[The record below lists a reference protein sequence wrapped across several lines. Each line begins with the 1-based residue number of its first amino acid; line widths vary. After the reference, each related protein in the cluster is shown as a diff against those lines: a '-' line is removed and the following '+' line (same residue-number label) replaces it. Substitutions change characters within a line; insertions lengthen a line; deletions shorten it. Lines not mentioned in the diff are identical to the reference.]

1 MDTGSW
7 STGLAADYNR
17 QPPAYRPAF
26 APAAANEAQ
35 AHLLGQVEDWAL
47 RSVLDHVQFGVAVVG
62 ARLALLF
69 ANKAA
74 RRECTRTGLLCVD
87 GERLGFP
94 APGASLELEQAL
106 AAARRG
112 RWSLVQLGDGE
123 RRLMLA
129 VLPLAGGAR
138 GGDEPVLLM
147 FGTGSASAALAT
159 EFYARACALT
169 PAESRVLQ
177 GLREGLSP
185 RQLAERHAVA
195 LSTVRTQIGSLR
207 SKTGARSILDLL
219 RTVASLPPIMPA
231 VLHA

>member
-1 MDTGSW
+1 MDTGLW
-7 STGLAADYNR
+7 SAGGYTERRAPRAWRAGA
-17 QPPAYRPAF
+17 
-26 APAAANEAQ
+26 APAAANEAH
-35 AHLLGQVEDWAL
+35 AHLVGQVETWAL

-62 ARLALLF
+62 ARQALLF

-74 RRECTRTGLLCVD
+74 RREGARTGLLCLD
-87 GERLGFP
+87 GDRLGFP
-94 APGASLELEQAL
+94 APSSSLELEQAL

-123 RRLMLA
+123 RRLTLA
-129 VLPLAGGAR
+129 VLPLAGGAY

-147 FGTGSASAALAT
+147 FGAGSGSAALAT

-177 GLREGLSP
+177 GLREGLTP
-185 RQLAERHAVA
+185 RQLADRNAVA

-207 SKTGARSILDLL
+207 SKTGTRSIMDLL

-231 VLHA
+231 VLHS